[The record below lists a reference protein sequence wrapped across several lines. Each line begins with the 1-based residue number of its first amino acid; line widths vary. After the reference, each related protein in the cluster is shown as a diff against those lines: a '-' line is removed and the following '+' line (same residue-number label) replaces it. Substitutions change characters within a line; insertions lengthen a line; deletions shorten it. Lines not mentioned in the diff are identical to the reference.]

1 VGFGLTYDIVLTARG
16 FHPLKV
22 SASEHRA
29 VANGRE
35 ERRIEKRVRGGR
47 RKTKRRSM
55 TQQNPPHVGGVIT
68 SEGWSKRPKMSFKNQ
83 ISYRAAGS
91 AGVSLIG
98 VGNWVRLGVSFVCTV
113 CSASGPVV
121 SVVGDD
127 RSGDP
132 LHERCDES
140 DVYKGKVAQVGMV
153 PDLVGRLNTLADRK
167 STIY

>member
-1 VGFGLTYDIVLTARG
+1 MVKTPENELQ
-16 FHPLKV
+16 
-22 SASEHRA
+22 
-29 VANGRE
+29 
-35 ERRIEKRVRGGR
+35 
-47 RKTKRRSM
+47 KTKFR
-55 TQQNPPHVGGVIT
+55 T
-68 SEGWSKRPKMSFKNQ
+68 
-83 ISYRAAGS
+83 ALAGS

-140 DVYKGKVAQVGMV
+140 DVYEGKVAQVGMV

-167 STIY
+167 STIYHIKRVSCNNIPSYVFIKLSSYNNHRTNTFNYSYETFVFRRNYIPYM